1 MFYAPEFF
9 HAHFLRCR
17 WKIRTFAPSFY
28 RSMND
33 TYYKVAGHVFALC
46 MENESSVSENDM
58 KQYEPFLTE
67 PTENVPGTEVDP
79 NAPGWGD
86 DY

>member
-1 MFYAPEFF
+1 
-9 HAHFLRCR
+9 
-17 WKIRTFAPSFY
+17 
-28 RSMND
+28 MNY
-33 TYYKVAGHVFALC
+33 TYYKVGGHVFALC
-46 MENESSVSENDM
+46 TEDCRCVSDDDM